1 LSSGKKGF
9 YNLSDYCTDVSYD
22 FNNREMKQTA
32 IGKKPE
38 QSELDGSV
46 KIVKDYIKSNAKDSS
61 SIDFVEWS
69 KVSSMGDNWVVRCK
83 YKGSSNR
90 KCLVLYSK

>member
-1 LSSGKKGF
+1 
-9 YNLSDYCTDVSYD
+9 
-22 FNNREMKQTA
+22 MKQTA

-83 YKGSSNR
+83 YKGTNSFGAVVTENVWFYIQNNQVV
-90 KCLVLYSK
+90 KTKVIDL